1 MRFVLPD
8 DAVENAFSLI
18 PNFLRGI
25 RFHVLNA
32 LAAEPLAQ
40 CLILHKCF
48 KR

>member
-8 DAVENAFSLI
+8 DVIENAFPLI

-25 RFHVLNA
+25 CFHVLNA
-32 LAAEPLAQ
+32 LTAELLAQ
-40 CLILHKCF
+40 CFILHKCF